1 MYFEKHTN
9 INRETWGVCCVCVC
23 VYVVETNT
31 SIAQEHLC
39 CSNPLELIFVVCL
52 SVCVCAT
59 TMLGFCVPNSVSL
72 IYPRDYDK

>member
-1 MYFEKHTN
+1 MG
-9 INRETWGVCCVCVC
+9 RLLCMC
-23 VYVVETNT
+23 VVEANT

-39 CSNPLELIFVVCL
+39 CSNPLELIFV
-52 SVCVCAT
+52 VCVCAT